1 MKQRLF
7 IIGLVMSML
16 LTGCSYTVPP
26 EEKTSDIQNSEN
38 PFEEDTGSNVI
49 GEISHGPL
57 DISWSEDGDI
67 LPFEYNGGEF
77 SLKYHFSVM
86 GKAESVGFL
95 LFLNGEPQPYKVD
108 NTAEL
113 SYCHSFPMKDS
124 IEQDITF
131 IFTPIA
137 GNKGDTLNLTVLS
150 LYYPTFQPD
159 METTSSYGFYQ
170 GILQYHVP
178 IDFHVD
184 APVDSQP
191 EDLIADI
198 VTGLDIREEKFT
210 KEFLES
216 ELPANGVFDTTAI
229 ERTPYF
235 TIAYDGTLKLDN
247 FNLTGKDTVTIRYK
261 LCGPE
266 GSKYNTI
273 FYLDHQPISYDHVIA
288 YETTLAKG
296 GVWVAEMTIDVSKL
310 PDFST
315 FYVISVPAD
324 GNRDSMA
331 IKTTSILF
339 YKEKQ
344 L

>member
-1 MKQRLF
+1 MKQQLV
-7 IIGLVMSML
+7 IIGLVMSL
-16 LTGCSYTVPP
+16 LLSGCSYTVPP
-26 EEKTSDIQNSEN
+26 EEKTPDIPNSEN

-67 LPFEYNGGEF
+67 LPYEYNGGEF
-77 SLKYHFSVM
+77 SLKYHFSSS
-86 GKAESVGFL
+86 GKAESIGFL

-108 NTAEL
+108 PTSEI
-113 SYCHSFPMKDS
+113 SYSHSFPMKDS

-131 IFTPIA
+131 YFTPVA
-137 GNKGDTLNLTVLS
+137 GDKGDTLNLTVLS

-178 IDFHVD
+178 IEFKVD
-184 APVDSQP
+184 APVDSLP
-191 EDLIADI
+191 EHLTANV
-198 VTGLDIREEKFT
+198 VTGSDIREEKFT
-210 KEFLES
+210 KEFLET
-216 ELPANGVFDTTAI
+216 ELPANGVSDTTAI
-229 ERTPYF
+229 ERTAYY
-235 TIAYDGTLKLDN
+235 TISYDGKLKFDN
-247 FNLTGKDTVTIRYK
+247 LNLTEKDTVTIKYK

-266 GSKYNTI
+266 GAKYSTI
-273 FYLDHQPISYDHVIA
+273 FYLDHQPISYDHVIN
-288 YETTLAKG
+288 YETTLTKG

-315 FYVISVPAD
+315 FYAISVPAD
-324 GNRDSMA
+324 GNQDGFA

-339 YKEKQ
+339 YKEK
-344 L
+344 